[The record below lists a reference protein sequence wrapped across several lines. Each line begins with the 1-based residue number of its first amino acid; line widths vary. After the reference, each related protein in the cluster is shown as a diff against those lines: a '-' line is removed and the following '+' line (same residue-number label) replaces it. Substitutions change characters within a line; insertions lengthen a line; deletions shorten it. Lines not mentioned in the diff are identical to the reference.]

1 MRTVQMKAWAIIGLM
16 VVFALPAKADLLRAT
31 RPGVMCTS
39 PDALAKL
46 SLPDGSSR
54 TAAPNVPPAV
64 EAIARAGNCVDFPA
78 GNVVML
84 LTHHNNTSVV
94 RSDTLS
100 GDGVLDT
107 YTIPNIDYAPYSPP
121 ADEWDNA
128 IRAQCPAK
136 LEETVVLRDPM
147 DGFVASLPKP
157 VSDSIDK
164 AIDDQCGGAGP
175 CSVAQR
181 AAEVSK
187 RHLVQRW
194 AAFRCRQP

>member
-1 MRTVQMKAWAIIGLM
+1 MKVWAIIGLM
-16 VVFALPAKADLLRAT
+16 VFFALPAKADLLRAT

-39 PDALAKL
+39 ADALAKL

-54 TAAPNVPPAV
+54 TAASNVLPAV
-64 EAIARAGNCVDFPA
+64 EAIARAGNCVDFPV

-84 LTHHNNTSVV
+84 LNHRNNTSVV

-107 YTIPNIDYAPYSPP
+107 FIIPNIDYAPYSPP
-121 ADEWDNA
+121 ADEWNNA
-128 IRAQCPAK
+128 IRAQCPTK
-136 LEETVVLRDPM
+136 LDEIAVLRAPL
-147 DGFVASLPKP
+147 GSFVASLPKP

-175 CSVAQR
+175 CSIVQR
-181 AAEVSK
+181 AVEVSK

-194 AAFRCRQP
+194 AAFICRRP